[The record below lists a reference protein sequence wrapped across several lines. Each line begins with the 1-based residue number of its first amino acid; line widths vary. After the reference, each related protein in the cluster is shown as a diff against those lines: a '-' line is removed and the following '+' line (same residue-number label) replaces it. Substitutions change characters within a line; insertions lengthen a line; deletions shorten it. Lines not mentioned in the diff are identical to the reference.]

1 MFKGAVYSRK
11 WTHQGKKRKAW
22 GIRWSVNGGPVK
34 REIVA
39 DTKDGAQAEL
49 DKKREDYQQ
58 RLLGVAEGKN
68 LADLV
73 PLYLERQRTK
83 ERDLETIQARLKNLQ
98 AFFGETPLEA
108 IEEAADKYK
117 LARLATY
124 RRNPCAKHAE
134 GERCPTCEQRIS
146 KGTVNRD
153 LAVLNHML
161 HLARTKFKLLRYQP
175 CIERLEGEA
184 GPRERELSPA
194 EEAKLLPVCG
204 QDLRDLIEAGLMTG
218 MREGEIIGLTR
229 AQVDLSER
237 LITFPPTKR
246 GLRRLMPINERL
258 YYLLV
263 RRCARLSPSDLVF
276 SLGSEPWERWHI
288 RNRLKVAVRKA
299 GIQPIRFHDLRHTA
313 ASRLR
318 RAGADMDFIRKVLGH
333 RGMQTTDGYVHYE
346 AEQLRPVLALLG
358 TPNPSTP
365 RAETF
370 SASTREAQEPT
381 PVSSL
386 AGNSLN

>member
-1 MFKGAVYSRK
+1 MFKGAVYCRR
-11 WTHQGKKRKAW
+11 WVHEEKKRKAW
-22 GIRWSVNGGPVK
+22 GIRYSVNDGAVV
-34 REIVA
+34 RQIVA
-39 DTKDGAQAEL
+39 DTKEGAQAEL
-49 DKKREDYQQ
+49 DKKREDYNL
-58 RLLGVAEGKN
+58 RLLGVAEGKT
-68 LADLV
+68 LADLA

-83 ERDLETIQARLKNLQ
+83 ERDMQTIEARLKNLL

-108 IEEAADKYK
+108 VEEVADKYK

-124 RRNPCAKHAE
+124 RRRPCRSHAE
-134 GERCPTCEQRIS
+134 AERCPECDQRIS
-146 KGTVNRD
+146 KGTVNREI
-153 LAVLNHML
+153 AVLNHML
-161 HLARTKFKLLRYQP
+161 HLARARFKMLRYQP

-218 MREGEIIGLTR
+218 MREGELIGLTR
-229 AQVDLSER
+229 IQVDLGER
-237 LITFPPTKR
+237 LMNFPPTKK
-246 GLRRLMPINERL
+246 GLKRLMPVNERL
-258 YYLLV
+258 YYLLC
-263 RRCARLSPSDLVF
+263 RRCAGLSPGDLVF
-276 SLGSEPWERWHI
+276 SLGSEAWQRWHI

-358 TPNPSTP
+358 TPTPSTTGAQAISP
-365 RAETF
+365 
-370 SASTREAQEPT
+370 STKRAQEPE
-381 PVSSL
+381 PVSSQ